1 MKKATTVEEQIE
13 ILKSRGMILDLETE
27 EIKKILLNI
36 GYYRLGFYWH
46 YFQVNKEHQFKEN
59 TKFSDVI
66 ALYNLDANLRSLL
79 MNIINQI
86 EINFRTKLIYWV
98 SNEYKESPTWFADTR
113 IVERKYVEDLEKI
126 YDNKFKTNNKAIQ
139 RHHLKYINDLYAPA
153 WKTLEFFTFGNIV
166 YLYKNLKNKEL
177 KAKIAKEFGIKKVHI
192 FENFIQTTIFIRN
205 ISAHGNILY
214 DCNTSKRIEKFPLI
228 DFENEDRH
236 NLKSCIKVIFYLLGT
251 FAPESR
257 IMYEKKFGSYISKII
272 DNNDVIKQILK
283 RGLI

>member
-1 MKKATTVEEQIE
+1 MSFVKISFFKPT
-13 ILKSRGMILDLETE
+13 
-27 EIKKILLNI
+27 KILLNI
-36 GYYRLGFYWH
+36 GYYWLGFYWH

-59 TKFSDVI
+59 TKLSDVI
-66 ALYNLDANLRSLL
+66 TLYNLDANLRSLL

-98 SNEYKESPTWFADTR
+98 SNEYKESPTWFADTH
-113 IVERKYVEDLEKI
+113 IVER
-126 YDNKFKTNNKAIQ
+126 
-139 RHHLKYINDLYAPA
+139 
-153 WKTLEFFTFGNIV
+153 
-166 YLYKNLKNKEL
+166 
-177 KAKIAKEFGIKKVHI
+177 
-192 FENFIQTTIFIRN
+192 
-205 ISAHGNILY
+205 
-214 DCNTSKRIEKFPLI
+214 
-228 DFENEDRH
+228 NEDRH